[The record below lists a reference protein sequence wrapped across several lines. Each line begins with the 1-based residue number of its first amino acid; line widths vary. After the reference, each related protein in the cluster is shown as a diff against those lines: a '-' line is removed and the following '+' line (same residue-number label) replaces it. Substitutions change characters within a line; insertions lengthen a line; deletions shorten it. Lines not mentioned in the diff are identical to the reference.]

1 MMVIMAFIAGRRR
14 HQAQSCVTLKA
25 RLKPC
30 TAIRRGHS
38 VGPSTAARPP
48 SWAASVRGSGAVR
61 DPWAEASSPGAWLTR
76 CRQHPHPERH
86 RRQADADL
94 GPRRE
99 TGHRHHACGDH
110 QLRLRRRRQPAAAK
124 RTSARPRSTPSAAP
138 NKSSLTPPPARSPAP
153 GSWPCPAAAWL
164 RRWQTPSPTPTPPG
178 STGSAR
184 PTATAASPTARPR
197 SAAMRV
203 LLIEIIGTEIR
214 GPGTFIIVR
223 ISARSSDRAAGRL
236 AAGGRPAS
244 SSSAWQVRRRC

>member
-48 SWAASVRGSGAVR
+48 SWAGSVRGSGAVR

-86 RRQADADL
+86 RRKQTLTWAHDGKLATDTTPAGTTSYVYDADSNL
-94 GPRRE
+94 LLQKDPGQTTFYPFGGAE
-99 TGHRHHACGDH
+99 QIILNATTGAVTGTRFLALPGDG
-110 QLRLRRRRQPAAAK
+110 LA
-124 RTSARPRSTPSAAP
+124 TPVA
-138 NKSSLTPPPARSPAP
+138 
-153 GSWPCPAAAWL
+153 
-164 RRWQTPSPTPTPPG
+164 TPSPTPTPPG

-244 SSSAWQVRRRC
+244 SSSAWQVRRRR

>member
-30 TAIRRGHS
+30 TAIRRGIVSAHLQRPGPPAGPPRC
-38 VGPSTAARPP
+38 VARGPSGTPGLRPP
-48 SWAASVRGSGAVR
+48 AQGPGSPDAGNTLTRNVTGGKQTLTWAHDGKLATDTTPAGTTSYVYDADSNLLLQKDPGQTTFYPFGGAEQIILNATTGAVTGTR
-61 DPWAEASSPGAWLTR
+61 FLALPGDGLA
-76 CRQHPHPERH
+76 
-86 RRQADADL
+86 
-94 GPRRE
+94 
-99 TGHRHHACGDH
+99 
-110 QLRLRRRRQPAAAK
+110 
-124 RTSARPRSTPSAAP
+124 TPVA
-138 NKSSLTPPPARSPAP
+138 
-153 GSWPCPAAAWL
+153 
-164 RRWQTPSPTPTPPG
+164 TPSPTPTPPG

-244 SSSAWQVRRRC
+244 SSSAWQMRRRR